1 MSQTISNDYV
11 SMINKKGSGYNIP
24 EIVDAIVDAAIVPVK
39 EVVTAQKEKV
49 ETSISGMATLKSSM
63 SATQTLVNSISSGS
77 HFTLK
82 QSPNSNFMRSTVVDQ
97 ALLTEGLNTF
107 ENVEIAKP
115 QIWRADG
122 ETDLNRTVTDQTI
135 TIEFG
140 TNGANDNG
148 WSEPPVRSE
157 QVVLSGDTLSSAV
170 TKLNNVTGLKA
181 EFVQL
186 SSNSSNYS
194 VVLTGE
200 TGVKNGFKMTNN
212 ASTGWKTAAGGTGDF
227 FQQAVD
233 ATFDLNGQS
242 YLRSSNKISDI
253 IAGVEVELLSRRP
266 QAQSTT
272 ITKSSENIQK
282 TVETLIADLNAYK
295 SDLNKLGFIDEVGD
309 ANGELAHSSFLRN
322 AKRNLT
328 SFMTAPIAGFGDNNI
343 YFVDFGIKTAKDGS
357 YVFDQ
362 TSFDR
367 TFTNSP
373 EKFDAL
379 TEDKAYASDPDVFVY
394 ATADSAVPAGKHN
407 FTDSNDRLSYGA
419 TYKDLTFTNPSSG
432 KYNFSTSDYPGFLF
446 QASVSTP
453 GDLAIYVGRSAKTK
467 LLNFFSDA
475 LATAGNLDATVD
487 LYKERASSLDARL
500 AKIDQREALL
510 QARYTKQFSEMEKV
524 VNTSTS
530 SSDYVTQLVD
540 GWNKS

>member
-11 SMINKKGSGYNIP
+11 SMINKSGSGYNIP

-39 EVVTAQKEKV
+39 ELVNAQKEKV
-49 ETSISGMATLKSSM
+49 ETSISGMGTLKSSM
-63 SATQTLVNSISSGS
+63 SATQTLVNSMSSS
-77 HFTLK
+77 SRFTLK
-82 QSPNSNFMRSTVVDQ
+82 QSPNSDFIRSTVVDQ
-97 ALLTEGLNTF
+97 ALVTEGLHTF

-122 ETDLNRTVTDQTI
+122 ETTISDQTI

-140 TNGANDNG
+140 TNGANDSG
-148 WSEPPVRSE
+148 WTPSNPARSVD
-157 QVVLSGDTLSSAV
+157 VVLSGDTLSSAV
-170 TKLNNVTGLKA
+170 SKLNNIAGLTA
-181 EFVQL
+181 EIVQL
-186 SSNSSNYS
+186 NSNSSDYS
-194 VVLTGE
+194 VVLTSE
-200 TGVKNGFKMTNN
+200 TGTKNGFKMTND
-212 ASTGWKTAAGGTGDF
+212 ASTGWTTANSVTGDF

-242 YLRSSNKISDI
+242 YSRSSNKISDI
-253 IAGVEVELLSRRP
+253 IAGVEVELLSRKP
-266 QAQSTT
+266 EAQSTI
-272 ITKSSENIQK
+272 ITKSPENIK
-282 TVETLIADLNAYK
+282 KIVETLVADLNAYK
-295 SDLNKLGFIDEVGD
+295 ADLNALGFIDEVGD
-309 ANGELAHSSFLRN
+309 ENGDLAHSSFLRN
-322 AKRNLT
+322 AKRKFTN
-328 SFMTAPIAGFGDNNI
+328 FMTEPIAGFGDNDI

-367 TFTNSP
+367 TYTNSP

-379 TEDKAYASDPDVFVY
+379 TEDRAYASDPNVFVF
-394 ATADSAVPAGKHN
+394 ASADSAIPEGKHT
-407 FTDSNDRLSYGA
+407 FTDSNDRLSYG
-419 TYKDLTFTNPSSG
+419 TSSVKDLAYSGPVSG

-446 QASVSTP
+446 QTSSPTP
-453 GDLAIYVGRSAKTK
+453 GNLDIYVGRSAKTK

-475 LATAGNLDATVD
+475 LATAGNLDSTVD
-487 LYKERASSLDARL
+487 LYKKRVASLDTRL
-500 AKIDQREALL
+500 TKIDKREALL
-510 QARYTKQFSEMEKV
+510 QSQYTKQFSEMEKA

>member
-11 SMINKKGSGYNIP
+11 SMINKSGSGYNIP

-49 ETSISGMATLKSSM
+49 ETSISGMGTLKSSM
-63 SATQTLVNSISSGS
+63 SATQTLVNSMSSS
-77 HFTLK
+77 SQFNLN
-82 QSPNSNFMRSTVVDQ
+82 QSPNSNYMRSTVVDQ
-97 ALLTEGLNTF
+97 ALLKEGLYTF

-122 ETDLNRTVTDQTI
+122 ETTISDQTI

-140 TNGANDNG
+140 TNGANDSG
-148 WSEPPVRSE
+148 WTQLNPRRFVD
-157 QVVLSGDTLSSAV
+157 VVLSGETLSSAV
-170 TKLNNVTGLKA
+170 TKLNSITGLTA
-181 EFVQL
+181 EIVQL
-186 SSNSSNYS
+186 DSNSTNYS

-200 TGVKNGFKMTNN
+200 TGTKNGFRMTNN
-212 ASTGWKTAAGGTGDF
+212 ASTGWTTANSVTGDF

-233 ATFDLNGQS
+233 ATFDLDGQS
-242 YLRSSNKISDI
+242 YTRSSNKISDI

-266 QAQSTT
+266 EAQSTI
-272 ITKSSENIQK
+272 ITKSPENIQK
-282 TVETLIADLNAYK
+282 TVETLVADLNAYK
-295 SDLNKLGFIDEVGD
+295 SDLNTLGFIDEVGD
-309 ANGELAHSSFLRN
+309 ENGELAHSSFLRN
-322 AKRNLT
+322 AKRKLTNL
-328 SFMTAPIAGFGDNNI
+328 MTAPIAGFGDNNI
-343 YFVDFGIKTAKDGS
+343 FFVDFGIKTAKDGS

-394 ATADSAVPAGKHN
+394 ATAGSAVPSGRHT

-419 TYKDLTFTNPSSG
+419 SSVKDLTLTGPNSG

-446 QASVSTP
+446 QTSDSSP
-453 GDLAIYVGRSAKTK
+453 GDLTIYVGRSAKTK
-467 LLNFFSDA
+467 LLNFFSDE
-475 LATAGNLDATVD
+475 LATAGNLDATVN
-487 LYKERASSLDARL
+487 LYKERASSLEARL
-500 AKIDQREALL
+500 TKIDQREALL
-510 QARYTKQFSEMEKV
+510 QAQYTKQFSEMEKV

>member
-11 SMINKKGSGYNIP
+11 SMINKSGSGYNIP

-49 ETSISGMATLKSSM
+49 ETSISGMGTLKSSM
-63 SATQTLVNSISSGS
+63 SATQTLINSMSSGS
-77 HFTLK
+77 RFTLK

-97 ALLTEGLNTF
+97 SLLTEGLNTF

-122 ETDLNRTVTDQTI
+122 ETTISDQTI

-140 TNGANDNG
+140 TNGANDSG
-148 WSEPPVRSE
+148 WTESNPARSVD
-157 QVVLSGDTLSSAV
+157 VVLSGDTLSSAV
-170 TKLNNVTGLKA
+170 TKLNSITGLTA
-181 EFVQL
+181 EIVQL
-186 SSNSSNYS
+186 DSNSTNYS

-200 TGVKNGFKMTNN
+200 TGTKNGFKMTNN
-212 ASTGWKTAAGGTGDF
+212 ASTGWTTANSATGDF

-242 YLRSSNKISDI
+242 YSRSSNKISDI

-266 QAQSTT
+266 EAQSTT

-282 TVETLIADLNAYK
+282 TVETLVADLNAYK
-295 SDLNKLGFIDEVGD
+295 SDLNTLGFIDEVGD
-309 ANGELAHSSFLRN
+309 ENGELAHSSFLRN
-322 AKRNLT
+322 AKRKLT
-328 SFMTAPIAGFGDNNI
+328 NFMTAPIAGFGDNNI

-367 TFTNSP
+367 TYTNSP

-394 ATADSAVPAGKHN
+394 ATAGSAVPEGRHT
-407 FTDSNDRLSYGA
+407 FTDSNDKLSYG
-419 TYKDLTFTNPSSG
+419 TSSTKDLTFTGPSSG
-432 KYNFSTSDYPGFLF
+432 KYNFFTPDYPGFLF
-446 QASVSTP
+446 QTSNSTP
-453 GDLAIYVGRSAKTK
+453 GDLTIYVGRSAKTK

-500 AKIDQREALL
+500 TKIDQREALL
-510 QARYTKQFSEMEKV
+510 QAQYTKQFSEMEKV

>member
-11 SMINKKGSGYNIP
+11 SMINKSGSGYNIP

-49 ETSISGMATLKSSM
+49 ETSISGMGTLKSSM
-63 SATQTLVNSISSGS
+63 SATQTLINSMSSGS
-77 HFTLK
+77 RFTLK

-97 ALLTEGLNTF
+97 SLLTEGLNTF

-122 ETDLNRTVTDQTI
+122 ETTISDQTI

-140 TNGANDNG
+140 TNGANDSG
-148 WSEPPVRSE
+148 WTESNPARSVD
-157 QVVLSGDTLSSAV
+157 VVLSGDTLSSAV
-170 TKLNNVTGLKA
+170 TKLNSITGLTA
-181 EFVQL
+181 EIVQL
-186 SSNSSNYS
+186 DSNSTNYS

-200 TGVKNGFKMTNN
+200 TGTKNGFKMTNN
-212 ASTGWKTAAGGTGDF
+212 ASTGWTTANSVTGDF

-242 YLRSSNKISDI
+242 YSRSSNKISDI
-253 IAGVEVELLSRRP
+253 IAGVEVELLSRKP
-266 QAQSTT
+266 EAQS
-272 ITKSSENIQK
+272 IILTKSPENIKK
-282 TVETLIADLNAYK
+282 TVETLVADLNAYK
-295 SDLNKLGFIDEVGD
+295 SDLNGLGFIDEVGD
-309 ANGELAHSSFLRN
+309 ENGELAHSSFLRN
-322 AKRNLT
+322 AKRKFTN
-328 SFMTAPIAGFGDNNI
+328 FMTEPIAGFSDNNI

-362 TSFDR
+362 TTFDR
-367 TFTNSP
+367 TYTNSP

-379 TEDKAYASDPDVFVY
+379 TEDRAYASDPNVFVY
-394 ATADSAVPAGKHN
+394 ASADSAIPEGKHT
-407 FTDSNDRLSYGA
+407 FTDSNNRLSYGA
-419 TYKDLTFTNPSSG
+419 SSVKDLAFSGPDLG
-432 KYNFSTSDYPGFLF
+432 KYSFSTSDYPGFLF
-446 QASVSTP
+446 QTSSPTP
-453 GDLAIYVGRSAKTK
+453 GNLDIYVGRSAKTK

-487 LYKERASSLDARL
+487 LYKKRVASLDTRL
-500 AKIDQREALL
+500 TKIDKREALL
-510 QARYTKQFSEMEKV
+510 QAQYIKQFSEMEKA

>member
-11 SMINKKGSGYNIP
+11 SMINKSGSGYNIP

-49 ETSISGMATLKSSM
+49 ETSISGMGTLKSSM
-63 SATQTLVNSISSGS
+63 SATQTLVNSMSSS
-77 HFTLK
+77 SQFNLN
-82 QSPNSNFMRSTVVDQ
+82 QSPNSNYMRSTVVDQ
-97 ALLTEGLNTF
+97 ALLTEGLYTF

-122 ETDLNRTVTDQTI
+122 ETTISDQTI

-140 TNGANDNG
+140 TNGANDSG
-148 WSEPPVRSE
+148 WTPSNPARSVD
-157 QVVLSGDTLSSAV
+157 VVLSGDTLSSAV
-170 TKLNNVTGLKA
+170 SKLNNIAGLTA
-181 EFVQL
+181 EIVQL
-186 SSNSSNYS
+186 NSNSSDYS
-194 VVLTGE
+194 VVLTSE
-200 TGVKNGFKMTNN
+200 TGTKNGFKMTND
-212 ASTGWKTAAGGTGDF
+212 ASTGWTTANSVTGDF

-242 YLRSSNKISDI
+242 YSRSSNKISDI
-253 IAGVEVELLSRRP
+253 IAGVEVELLSRKP
-266 QAQSTT
+266 EAQSTI
-272 ITKSSENIQK
+272 ITKSPENIK
-282 TVETLIADLNAYK
+282 KIVETLVADLNAYK
-295 SDLNKLGFIDEVGD
+295 ADLNALGFIDEVGD
-309 ANGELAHSSFLRN
+309 ENGDLAHSSFLRN
-322 AKRNLT
+322 AKRKFTN
-328 SFMTAPIAGFGDNNI
+328 FMTEPIAGFGDNDI

-367 TFTNSP
+367 TYTNSP

-379 TEDKAYASDPDVFVY
+379 TEDRAYASDPNVFVF
-394 ATADSAVPAGKHN
+394 ASADSAIPEGKHT
-407 FTDSNDRLSYGA
+407 FTDSNDRLSYG
-419 TYKDLTFTNPSSG
+419 TSSVKDLAYSGPVSG

-446 QASVSTP
+446 QTSSPTP
-453 GDLAIYVGRSAKTK
+453 GNLDIYVGRSAKTK

-475 LATAGNLDATVD
+475 LATAGNLDSTVD
-487 LYKERASSLDARL
+487 LYKKRVASLDTRL
-500 AKIDQREALL
+500 TKIDKREALL
-510 QARYTKQFSEMEKV
+510 QSQYTKQFSEMEKA